1 MGGPCGFRI
10 PKPGYRS
17 RRPLMLHHQC
27 MQLWSL
33 TSDQSHDQ
41 SFFDLSPS
49 GKGRRGMWAGANGS
63 AAPRS
68 PTRNV
73 ITERV
78 LAATAAVE
86 AEMKTSASISVK
98 AGLSV
103 TGRWD
108 LCVCRVRRSRVRAAN
123 GRSSTRGASRRP
135 VCRPASSPRRRAR
148 AFPRRSAVLALTLFR
163 PPNPGIPTGQARDE
177 GRGGAC
183 RASGAGSKPVGACS
197 FLAGG
202 W

>member
-1 MGGPCGFRI
+1 M
-10 PKPGYRS
+10 S
-17 RRPLMLHHQC
+17 
-27 MQLWSL
+27 
-33 TSDQSHDQ
+33 
-41 SFFDLSPS
+41 
-49 GKGRRGMWAGANGS
+49 AGAHGT

-108 LCVCRVRRSRVRAAN
+108 PCVPRAEVASARRERALEHP
-123 GRSSTRGASRRP
+123 RRI
-135 VCRPASSPRRRAR
+135 SSPCLPPRF
-148 AFPRRSAVLALTLFR
+148 FP
-163 PPNPGIPTGQARDE
+163 
-177 GRGGAC
+177 
-183 RASGAGSKPVGACS
+183 
-197 FLAGG
+197 
-202 W
+202 

>member
-1 MGGPCGFRI
+1 MHDFAR
-10 PKPGYRS
+10 
-17 RRPLMLHHQC
+17 
-27 MQLWSL
+27 QLWSV

-41 SFFDLSPS
+41 SFFITCPNLA
-49 GKGRRGMWAGANGS
+49 KARRGMSAGAHGT

-148 AFPRRSAVLALTLFR
+148 ACPRRSVVLALTLFR
-163 PPNPGIPTGQARDE
+163 PPNLGIPTGQARDE

-183 RASGAGSKPVGACS
+183 RASGAGPKPVGACS